1 MVATVGVG
9 FEGTS
14 RAAVYSYVNWTEAA
28 PAMGTAKGTITLS
41 TGQTVTVTFAAINAD
56 GMPGNLHGAQW
67 MGTGTNYWMPSE
79 PYLSAQVQNAPP
91 DTDILQ
97 LAGGMN
103 QTYRVTLSEPI
114 KDPVMAIV
122 SLGAPGTTITYDFDS
137 PFTIVS
143 QGAGYWGGGPMA
155 LKQLAGDVLE
165 GTEGHGTIQFIGTFA
180 SFSWTVPMPEVWHG
194 FTFAIRT
201 TEALEPPDAGSDAA
215 QVADA
220 APVADAA
227 QVADAAAT
235 TDAAAITDAAPT
247 TDAASITDSAVDA
260 GGKAKSDDCD
270 CALGDGRPG
279 TTSGLPAALVL
290 LAIAGHLRRRRMTIK
305 KSAAPVRSSPPA

>member
-1 MVATVGVG
+1 MNMIRGPLLMGVMVAAVGLG
-9 FEGTS
+9 FEGAS
-14 RAAVYSYVNWTEAA
+14 RAAVYSYVDWTEAA
-28 PAMGTAKGTITLS
+28 PAMGTAKGTITLP
-41 TGQTVTVTFAAINAD
+41 GLQTVTVTFAAINAD
-56 GMPGNLHGAQW
+56 GSPGNLHGAQW
-67 MGTGTNYWMPSE
+67 MGTGTNYWMPNE

-91 DTDILQ
+91 NTDILQ

-122 SLGAPGTTITYDFDS
+122 SLGAPGSTITYDFDS

-143 QGAGYWGGGPMA
+143 QGAGFWGGGPMA
-155 LKQLAGDVLE
+155 LKQLTGDVLE

-180 SFSWTVPMPEVWHG
+180 SFSWTVPKPEVWHG

-215 QVADA
+215 
-220 APVADAA
+220 P
-227 QVADAAAT
+227 VADAAAT
-235 TDAAAITDAAPT
+235 ADAATADAATADAAPT
-247 TDAASITDSAVDA
+247 ADSAVDA
-260 GGKAKSDDCD
+260 GGKGKSDDCD
-270 CALGDGRPG
+270 CALGGGRLG

-290 LAIAGHLRRRRMTIK
+290 LVIAGQLRRRIRR
-305 KSAAPVRSSPPA
+305 SAAPVRSSPPA